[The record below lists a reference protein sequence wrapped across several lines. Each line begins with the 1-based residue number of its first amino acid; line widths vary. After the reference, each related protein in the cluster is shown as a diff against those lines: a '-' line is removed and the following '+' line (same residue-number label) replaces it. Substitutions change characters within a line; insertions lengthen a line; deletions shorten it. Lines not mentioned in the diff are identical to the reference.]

1 MQIPIVTL
9 DFETYYDAAYS
20 LSKITTEEYIRSP
33 QFEVIGCSIW
43 LPNAA
48 APVWHDSPEKVQRA
62 LHAIDWSTHALLAHN
77 TAFDGTIAAWRYGV
91 HAKLY
96 LDTMSMAQPRF
107 GFTTGVSLSSLAKA
121 LNLGEKGD
129 EVVHALGK
137 RRANFS
143 PQELAAYGRYCSND
157 TVLCRRI
164 FEHLLQLTPPKE
176 LALIDEALR
185 CFIDPRL
192 VLDRAMVQE
201 HYDDVVAK
209 KQANYIWAGNLLG
222 IEPEEVKTAIMS
234 SDKLAQLF
242 TEIGVDPPTKLSPT
256 TGKVAYAFAKTD
268 DDFLA
273 MREHEDERVQLL
285 VECRLGGKSTLA
297 ETRAARLLGVAD
309 RGPLPVYLKY
319 YAAHPGRYGGG
330 DALNLQNVP
339 RGSPLRD
346 AMMAPPGHV
355 VVVGDL
361 SQIEARILVTIAGQQ
376 DAVQQFIDFDS
387 GIGDDIYCIVASS
400 FLGRKVT
407 KADKQ
412 DRMLGKVIRLALG
425 YGMGI
430 PKLIVTARRAPYNLP
445 LTEAV
450 ATAAHRWYRDVSP
463 FVVQLWK
470 NADTALRKLYAGEE
484 YTFGHNGCIVV
495 KADGI
500 HLPSGRVLRY
510 PGLDMAQDERGR
522 PQFSYLNRKK
532 RVKIYGAKVVENICQ
547 SLAGSVGNDAW
558 LRVRNHMKV
567 VLQVHDELAAVVL
580 EDQAEAACARLSA
593 ALSAPVSWLPG
604 LPVAC
609 EVGYHQRYGQVEK
622 KIWR

>member
-33 QFEVIGCSIW
+33 LFEVIGCSIW
-43 LPNAA
+43 LPDAP
-48 APVWHDSPEKVQRA
+48 APVWYDSPEAAERA
-62 LHAIDWSTHALLAHN
+62 LRAIDWSTHAMLAHN
-77 TAFDGTIAAWRYGV
+77 VLFDGTIAAWRYGI
-91 HAKLY
+91 HPKLY

-107 GFTTGVSLSSLAKA
+107 GFTTGVSLASLAKTIG
-121 LNLGEKGD
+121 LGEKGD
-129 EVVHALGK
+129 DVVHALGK

-143 PQELAAYGRYCSND
+143 AQELASYGRYCTND

-164 FEHLLQLTPPKE
+164 FEYLLPLTAPKE
-176 LALIDEALR
+176 LALIDEAIR
-185 CFIDPRL
+185 CFADPRL
-192 VLDRAMVQE
+192 VLDRDMVQE
-201 HYDDVVAK
+201 HYHTVVAA

-222 IEPEEVKTAIMS
+222 IEPDEVKNAIMS
-234 SDKLAQLF
+234 NEKLAQLF
-242 TEIGVDPPTKLSPT
+242 MEIGIDPPTKLSPT

-273 MREHEDERVQLL
+273 LKEYDDERVQLL

-297 ETRAARLLGVAD
+297 ETRALRLLGVAD
-309 RGPLPVYLKY
+309 RGSLPVYLKY

-330 DALNLQNVP
+330 DALNMQNVP
-339 RGSPLRD
+339 RGSPLRS
-346 AMMAPPGHV
+346 AIMAPPGHV
-355 VVVGDL
+355 CVVGDL
-361 SQIEARILVTIAGQQ
+361 SQIEARILVTIAGQH
-376 DAVQQFIDFDS
+376 DAVQQFRDFDA
-387 GIGDDIYCIVASS
+387 GVGDDVYCIVASS
-400 FLGRKVT
+400 FLGRPVT

-425 YGMGI
+425 YGMGV
-430 PKLIVTARRAPYNLP
+430 PKLMITAKRAPYNLP
-445 LTEAV
+445 LTQ
-450 ATAAHRWYRDVSP
+450 ATAEAAHKWYRTSSGA
-463 FVVQLWK
+463 VVQLWR
-470 NADTALRKLYAGEE
+470 NAETALRKLHAGEE

-510 PGLDMAQDERGR
+510 PGLDMEQTSDGR

-567 VLQVHDELAAVVL
+567 VLQVHDELVAVAL
-580 EDQAEAACARLSA
+580 EDHAEEACARLSA
-593 ALSAPVSWLPG
+593 ALSARVPWLPE

-622 KIWR
+622 KKWV